1 MELTLNVEV
10 FPTLNN
16 ACLKPFPIKSPM
28 NNAVFPS
35 KGFPE
40 NELRET
46 LLLLS
51 HVIFM
56 EAAVLPSSRTSLISD
71 NFPPELEP

>member
-1 MELTLNVEV
+1 
-10 FPTLNN
+10 
-16 ACLKPFPIKSPM
+16 M